1 MDWAAHLVYRALVWK
16 ERRRAGVAR
25 VGRRG
30 EDAPADAK
38 TRHLKVG
45 ARGET
50 LAYWYLRQAGYAIVA
65 RNRRPHG
72 RRGELDMVGWDG
84 PVLAFVEVKTR
95 TGEAAGPP
103 EMAVSY
109 DQQKRIFKSA
119 WEYMRRLKRQPAAY
133 RFDIASVLWDPAR
146 GYHVRVIK
154 DAFKE

>member
-1 MDWAAHLVYRALVWK
+1 LDWVAHLVYRSLVWR
-16 ERRRAGVAR
+16 ERRRAGAAGN
-25 VGRRG
+25 GRLG
-30 EDAPADAK
+30 EREPDKAK
-38 TRHLKVG
+38 THHLKVG

-50 LAYWYLRQAGYAIVA
+50 LAYWYLRHAGYIIIA

-103 EMAVSY
+103 ETAVGY
-109 DQQKRIFKSA
+109 EQQKRIVKSA
-119 WEYMRRLKRQPAAY
+119 WEYMRRLKRKPAGY
-133 RFDIASVLWDPAR
+133 RFDVASVLWDPAR
-146 GYHVRVIK
+146 GFQVRVIK